1 MHRPVVVAE
10 PQQQTTMATRI
21 LRIVFYKLTAQNNG
35 PYFAGSN
42 HALEAGH
49 LANSVRQEQ

>member
-1 MHRPVVVAE
+1 VHRPVVVAE
-10 PQQQTTMATRI
+10 TQQQTTMAARV
-21 LRIVFYKLTAQNNG
+21 LRIVFYKVTAQNNG